1 MLELPKDQINYFQL
15 KERNKWN
22 IEEIK
27 KFQELMKDKKN
38 FDDLLNIIYDYH
50 LPFNQITSLDKN
62 QLHRIGLNNYFK
74 GDSKARP
81 IEKLLEEHSQIL
93 KEKQLPIPSKD
104 EDLKIIQRIQN
115 IRNLS
120 KKYIGQKI
128 SKNSLQPEIKNND
141 DELIAIAYN
150 AIKEV
155 KGFELNNS
163 QILCLFSLLRK
174 DQKKGKIAQVLT
186 GEGKTIIINCFALI
200 LVLKG
205 HIVDIVTS
213 NPILATRDEE
223 ESKEL
228 FNKFDISVAHNINSK
243 DIYSCDVVF
252 GTTLEYQGDILR
264 DEYELI
270 KIRNNRKFDVVIVDE
285 IDCML
290 VDQYNHSTLLST
302 SIPFMEN
309 YSVILQLLWA
319 CYKRL
324 KLDDEQ
330 ILNDNELQEK
340 LTAYLKKNV
349 KSIINKT
356 FKTHYLIPMCDNA
369 REFAFD
375 QIDTWIYN
383 FF

>member
-1 MLELPKDQINYFQL
+1 M
-15 KERNKWN
+15 
-22 IEEIK
+22 
-27 KFQELMKDKKN
+27 
-38 FDDLLNIIYDYH
+38 
-50 LPFNQITSLDKN
+50 
-62 QLHRIGLNNYFK
+62 
-74 GDSKARP
+74 
-81 IEKLLEEHSQIL
+81 
-93 KEKQLPIPSKD
+93 
-104 EDLKIIQRIQN
+104 
-115 IRNLS
+115 
-120 KKYIGQKI
+120 
-128 SKNSLQPEIKNND
+128 
-141 DELIAIAYN
+141 
-150 AIKEV
+150 
-155 KGFELNNS
+155 
-163 QILCLFSLLRK
+163 
-174 DQKKGKIAQVLT
+174 
-186 GEGKTIIINCFALI
+186 
-200 LVLKG
+200 VLKG

-213 NPILATRDEE
+213 NPILAARDEE

-228 FNKFDISVAHNINSK
+228 FNKFDISVAHNINSNNLISLINSTK

-290 VDQYNHSTLLST
+290 VDQYNHRTLLSS